1 MLCIVCDALKQ
12 SNALPYLITRT
23 GVVTAFDA
31 AHTSSH
37 RSAVHPSYSYAGV
50 VAPHHVFVAFP
61 IPHAVAVV
69 GVVESHV
76 AVHAYVR
83 DAGTFATTGVTA
95 SASAQSARRTIARA
109 TRIARTADK

>member
-1 MLCIVCDALKQ
+1 VLCIVCDALKQ

-37 RSAVHPSYSYAGV
+37 RSAVHPSYVYAV

-69 GVVESHV
+69 GVVVSHV

-95 SASAQSARRTIARA
+95 SASAQSARRAIARA
-109 TRIARTADK
+109 TRIARTADE

>member
-1 MLCIVCDALKQ
+1 MCDALKQ
-12 SNALPYLITRT
+12 SNVLPYLLTLT
-23 GVVTAFDA
+23 GAVTGFAVTLASFP
-31 AHTSSH
+31 HTSSH
-37 RSAVHPSYSYAGV
+37 RSAVHPSYVYAV

-69 GVVESHV
+69 GVVAQS

-95 SASAQSARRTIARA
+95 SASAQSARRAIARA
-109 TRIARTADK
+109 TRIARTADE

>member
-1 MLCIVCDALKQ
+1 MLCILCDALKQ
-12 SNALPYLITRT
+12 SNVLPYLLTCT
-23 GVVTAFDA
+23 GAIAAFDA

-37 RSAVHPSYSYAGV
+37 RSAVHPSYVYV

-69 GVVESHV
+69 GVVVSHV

-95 SASAQSARRTIARA
+95 SASAQSARRAIARA
-109 TRIARTADK
+109 TRIARTADE

>member
-1 MLCIVCDALKQ
+1 MFDALKQ
-12 SNALPYLITRT
+12 SNDLPYLVTCT
-23 GVVTAFDA
+23 GAIIAFDA

-37 RSAVHPSYSYAGV
+37 RSAVHPSYVYAV

-69 GVVESHV
+69 GVVAQS

-95 SASAQSARRTIARA
+95 SASAQSARRAIARA
-109 TRIARTADK
+109 TRIARTADE